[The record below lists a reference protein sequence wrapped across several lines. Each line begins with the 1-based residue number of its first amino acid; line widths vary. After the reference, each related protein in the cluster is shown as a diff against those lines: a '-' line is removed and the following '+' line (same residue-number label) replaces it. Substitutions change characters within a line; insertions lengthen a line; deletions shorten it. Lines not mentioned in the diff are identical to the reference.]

1 MAKRTNYTNW
11 TPALDEAL
19 QLLYPTNTS
28 QHVADIMGLS
38 IGTVNSRAYYIGLK
52 KDPEH
57 LNQVQQEVI
66 QNLHNG
72 ALHRFKKGHVS
83 HNKGKKM
90 QPSTRAKIER
100 TFFAKG
106 QKPHNTKYDGYER
119 INVYGY
125 VEVRVAE
132 RKFIGKHRLIWEQHH
147 GPVPDNMAIIF
158 ADGNK
163 QNFAIDNLLCVSRG
177 DLAIL
182 NRNKKYGSE
191 IAQSVLLLSKIKQ
204 IINKQ
209 KIEKPCQKKQW
220 D

>member
-1 MAKRTNYTNW
+1 MAKRTNYANW
-11 TPALDEAL
+11 TTAMDEAL
-19 QLLYPTNTS
+19 RLLYPTNTS

-57 LNQVQQEVI
+57 LNLVQQGVI

-72 ALHRFKKGHVS
+72 ATHRFKKGHVS
-83 HNKGKKM
+83 HNKGRKM
-90 QPSTRAKIER
+90 APDTRMKIER
-100 TFFAKG
+100 TFFSKG
-106 QKPHNTKYDGYER
+106 QKPHNTKWDGYER
-119 INVYGY
+119 LNAYGY

-132 RKFIGKHRLIWEQHH
+132 RKFIGKHRLIWEQQH
-147 GPVPDNMAIIF
+147 GAVPDGHVIIF
-158 ADGNK
+158 GDGDRT
-163 QNFAIDNLLCVSRG
+163 NFAIENLLCVSRG

-182 NRNKKYGSE
+182 NKHKKYGSE

-209 KIEKPCQKKQW
+209 KIEKA
-220 D
+220 